1 MANTFTETVAKDL
14 KEWTY
19 SSTKLFFTYR
29 KLGHKIKCFIV
40 DKLLKVWFKIFGY
53 PETFLVDN
61 GGEFD
66 NEDFRDFW
74 ENLSVRIKTAA
85 ESAWSDGLV
94 ERYNARIAEAARKT
108 KHDIKRG
115 KYSWM
120 DQVKFVEDSF

>member
-19 SSTKLFFTYR
+19 SSTKLFFTYC
-29 KLGHKIKCFIV
+29 KLGQKIKCFIV

-66 NEDFRDFW
+66 NEDFRDF
-74 ENLSVRIKTAA
+74 
-85 ESAWSDGLV
+85 
-94 ERYNARIAEAARKT
+94 
-108 KHDIKRG
+108 
-115 KYSWM
+115 
-120 DQVKFVEDSF
+120 